1 MTEEL
6 AALEGLTPGMLVVLG
21 EQGIKELDDFAEL
34 ATDELVDPGDGL
46 LREFELDEETAAAM
60 IMTARA
66 HWFEDDDQPAEASD
80 EAETDTDAE
89 AGDEG

>member
-34 ATDELVDPGDGL
+34 AADELTSSEDGI
-46 LREFELDEETAAAM
+46 LREFELDEEIVAEM
-60 IMTARA
+60 IMAARA
-66 HWFEDDDQPAEASD
+66 HWFDDDEHKIGNQE
-80 EAETDTDAE
+80 
-89 AGDEG
+89 